1 MKAKIL
7 SIAIFFLLAYLLPLS
22 GNLELLFTFQVGIL
36 VVFVIVL
43 FATQPPVSITETKE
57 DQSSDKNSIVF
68 ILLGYLLGQVA
79 TAVEWGYFSEYR
91 DWTWDWP
98 TILGLSLMVAGT
110 AFRIWCIRTLGKF
123 FTATVK
129 TQHDQ
134 RVITSGAYK
143 YLRHPSYS
151 GAYIAAVGSSVFMH
165 APVAAIFTFI
175 FLFIAYYFRIKAE
188 EETLV
193 KEFGEEYIAY
203 RKRTKKLVPWVY

>member
-1 MKAKIL
+1 MKAKIF
-7 SIAIFFLLAYLLPLS
+7 SIAIFFLLAYLLPLN
-22 GNLELLFTFQVGIL
+22 GNLELLFTLQVGIL

-68 ILLGYLLGQVA
+68 ILLGYLLGQMA

-110 AFRIWCIRTLGKF
+110 AFRIWCIHTLGRF

-129 TQHDQ
+129 TQENQ
-134 RVITSGAYK
+134 RVITSGAYH
-143 YLRHPSYS
+143 LVRHPSYS
-151 GAYIAAVGSSVFMH
+151 GAYIAAVGSSIFMH
-165 APVAAIFTFI
+165 AFVAAVFTFI
-175 FLFIAYYFRIKAE
+175 ILFIAYYIRIKAE

-203 RKRTKKLVPWVY
+203 RKRTNKLVPWVY